1 MTASISEQIAK
12 KRAAAEKKAAEAAA
26 IKKEIR
32 KLEQRQAAAERKAR
46 THRLVE
52 VGAIFEQATGLT
64 FDTEDSRAILSEVL
78 NQRLRYNDG
87 STSTRGEDIAAAL
100 RQQAGRGPATVNVK
114 LYYAP
119 ERDTAG
125 RPRNLLRRRKV
136 RRVRSPR
143 QDRELLHQG
152 RRQRSDHHGIL
163 GRLP

>member
-46 THRLVE
+46 AHRLVE

-78 NQRLRYNDG
+78 NQRLRYNAG
-87 STSTRGEDIAAAL
+87 STSTRGEDIAAACGS
-100 RQQAGRGPATVNVK
+100 RQGGGQ
-114 LYYAP
+114 
-119 ERDTAG
+119 
-125 RPRNLLRRRKV
+125 
-136 RRVRSPR
+136 
-143 QDRELLHQG
+143 QQ
-152 RRQRSDHHGIL
+152 
-163 GRLP
+163 

>member
-87 STSTRGEDIAAAL
+87 STSTQVIFRMA
-100 RQQAGRGPATVNVK
+100 
-114 LYYAP
+114 
-119 ERDTAG
+119 
-125 RPRNLLRRRKV
+125 
-136 RRVRSPR
+136 
-143 QDRELLHQG
+143 
-152 RRQRSDHHGIL
+152 
-163 GRLP
+163 

>member
-1 MTASISEQIAK
+1 MGMTASISEQIAK

-87 STSTRGEDIAAAL
+87 STSTRGEDIAAACGS
-100 RQQAGRGPATVNVK
+100 RQGGGQ
-114 LYYAP
+114 
-119 ERDTAG
+119 
-125 RPRNLLRRRKV
+125 
-136 RRVRSPR
+136 
-143 QDRELLHQG
+143 QQ
-152 RRQRSDHHGIL
+152 
-163 GRLP
+163 